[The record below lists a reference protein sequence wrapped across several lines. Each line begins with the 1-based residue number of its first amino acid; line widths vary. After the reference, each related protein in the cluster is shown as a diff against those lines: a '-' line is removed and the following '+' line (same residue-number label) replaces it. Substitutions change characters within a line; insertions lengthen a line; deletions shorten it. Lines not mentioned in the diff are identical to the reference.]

1 MTPVINRNR
10 SYFFMIHL
18 TIDLIVLI
26 ISILAGFISFAKTDL
41 SYLKIFPFFLILILL
56 VEFTG
61 QLTQKPGQN
70 NVLLFNL
77 FSVVE
82 FFFFTYFFSQ
92 VIQGNTTKYI
102 KLAGSLLSFLCL
114 INIFFI
120 QGTRTFHTYTY
131 ALGCLVMVVFG
142 IIYFYQRFNSKTKA
156 NLFSDAAF
164 WISIGIVFFFVCSVS
179 VIGALNYISLLP
191 IVIVR
196 NLNKLLLIVD
206 ALFYLTFI
214 IAFLCAINT
223 RRSLSSS

>member
-1 MTPVINRNR
+1 
-10 SYFFMIHL
+10 MIHL

-26 ISILAGFISFAKTDL
+26 IAILAGFISFVKTDL
-41 SYLKIFPFFLILILL
+41 PYLKMFPFFLLLILL

-82 FFFFTYFFSQ
+82 FFFFSYFFSQ
-92 VIQGNTTKYI
+92 VIHGIAARKYVR
-102 KLAGSLLSFLCL
+102 LSGWSLSFLSL
-114 INIFFI
+114 LNIFFI
-120 QGTRTFHTYTY
+120 QGTKAFHTYTY
-131 ALGCLVMVVFG
+131 VLGCLVMVTFG
-142 IIYFYQRFNSKTKA
+142 IIYFYECFNSKTKT
-156 NLFSDAAF
+156 NLFRDPSF

-191 IVIVR
+191 KVIVK
-196 NLNKLLLIVD
+196 NLNTLLLIVD
-206 ALFYLTFI
+206 ALFYLSFI
-214 IAFLCAINT
+214 IAFLCKTNI